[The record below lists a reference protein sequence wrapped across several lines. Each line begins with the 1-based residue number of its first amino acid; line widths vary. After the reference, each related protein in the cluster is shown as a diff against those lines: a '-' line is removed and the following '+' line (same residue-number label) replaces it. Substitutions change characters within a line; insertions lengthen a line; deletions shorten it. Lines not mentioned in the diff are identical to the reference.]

1 MWKLAAR
8 NTLLQFRELGWRSV
22 LFGGTLRSLV
32 WSRWY
37 RRRPGRP
44 RDIDV
49 VVSGVDLDLLR
60 SNLSRVVRETRFGG
74 LKVQREAWQVDVWPL
89 QSTWMFSF
97 DEGLEASFESLPFTT
112 AFNLEAIAVEVWPER
127 RGVPRVVFSG
137 DDQFF
142 EGIADRFLELNRREN
157 PFPELTVV
165 RGLLL
170 AQALDFDVGA
180 QLASFIAEVG
190 PRITLGDLE
199 LLQEKH
205 YGWIRQEADVLR
217 KQIEH
222 VDRSLQLAVEGRVKI
237 PRIKQLN
244 LFDEAREKGPTLR
257 TYALG

>member
-1 MWKLAAR
+1 
-8 NTLLQFRELGWRSV
+8 
-22 LFGGTLRSLV
+22 
-32 WSRWY
+32 
-37 RRRPGRP
+37 
-44 RDIDV
+44 
-49 VVSGVDLDLLR
+49 
-60 SNLSRVVRETRFGG
+60 
-74 LKVQREAWQVDVWPL
+74 
-89 QSTWMFSF
+89 MFSF